1 MAEQIQLE
9 EADLTALRQL
19 DGRSKALIR
28 ELGSISLAEIQLEER
43 REAAENFLK
52 ESRKIEGELAKALE
66 AKYGRGNVDI
76 QTGIFTPSE

>member
-1 MAEQIQLE
+1 MAEQVQLE
-9 EADLTALRQL
+9 ETDLTALQQL

-28 ELGSISLAEIQLEER
+28 ELGRISLAEIQLEER

-66 AKYGRGNVDI
+66 DKYGKGNVDI